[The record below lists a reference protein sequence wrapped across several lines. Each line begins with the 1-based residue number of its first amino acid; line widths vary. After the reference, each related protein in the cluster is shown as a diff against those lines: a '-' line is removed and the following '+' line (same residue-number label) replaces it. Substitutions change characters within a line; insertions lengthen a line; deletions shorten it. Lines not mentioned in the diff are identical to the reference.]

1 MDVPPKIPYSRK
13 AFVQSTWSRACLA
26 QSTCQPRPPVARPL
40 LMLALAGQANARLF
54 LLIGHPELSIGHSEF
69 AGCRSSLFEQTGREI
84 PDDQT
89 PTHGSRI
96 GPRIR
101 ARFGGLGP
109 IKENR
114 ITPDYLS
121 FNIHGFEQ
129 MTS

>member
-1 MDVPPKIPYSRK
+1 
-13 AFVQSTWSRACLA
+13 
-26 QSTCQPRPPVARPL
+26 
-40 LMLALAGQANARLF
+40 MLALAGKANARLF

-101 ARFGGLGP
+101 ARFGWTWANQGKP
-109 IKENR
+109 N
-114 ITPDYLS
+114 YSVLS
-121 FNIHGFEQ
+121 LV
-129 MTS
+129 